1 MKPAYNFRWDND
13 VQEQIS
19 RLRDCRRFPTW
30 CECQQTG
37 TVAQV
42 MLILGFFIKFQSWWT
57 YLMSGTLRLRVHSW
71 ELTNESEEIIDR
83 IISIQHRT
91 HFAINIQ
98 CPVSSQSNW
107 GLFDLLLSTINF
119 WPVNQSLEDDI
130 WEEHQCAL
138 LGSLVGVI
146 ISGGI
151 SLPAQDKKSNTN
163 RHNQEQLRTSSIP
176 SVILNETWPI
186 KVDPDTVQWD
196 VYCINYKPFNLKRF
210 SRKHIFG
217 DTGWYYCIC
226 GLYVR
231 NWAGPTQGGWA

>member
-107 GLFDLLLSTINF
+107 GLFDLLLSTNAKKTTF
-119 WPVNQSLEDDI
+119 EKNTDVPSSDHWWSLEGYRFPRKI
-130 WEEHQCAL
+130 RRAIQ
-138 LGSLVGVI
+138 I
-146 ISGGI
+146 
-151 SLPAQDKKSNTN
+151 
-163 RHNQEQLRTSSIP
+163 
-176 SVILNETWPI
+176 
-186 KVDPDTVQWD
+186 DTTKNSWGHHRSPQ
-196 VYCINYKPFNLKRF
+196 
-210 SRKHIFG
+210 
-217 DTGWYYCIC
+217 
-226 GLYVR
+226 
-231 NWAGPTQGGWA
+231 